1 MAVSDQC
8 KENALSEGVFA
19 DEIWKVADR
28 FMDEE
33 NRSIY
38 LKNLLPDNIRKQ
50 LEHQESYSFLLEL
63 TDEKGIRR
71 TKKYQLFYISR
82 ELERVGMSRVDV
94 TDVAV
99 QENSRRQELAAALEA
114 AELANAAKSD
124 FLSRMSH
131 EIRTPMNAIIG
142 MSAIAAQSL
151 GKD

>member
-1 MAVSDQC
+1 M
-8 KENALSEGVFA
+8 
-19 DEIWKVADR
+19 
-28 FMDEE
+28 
-33 NRSIY
+33 
-38 LKNLLPDNIRKQ
+38 
-50 LEHQESYSFLLEL
+50 
-63 TDEKGIRR
+63 
-71 TKKYQLFYISR
+71 
-82 ELERVGMSRVDV
+82 DV

-151 GKD
+151 GKDEVVADCIYEEKQYGKKAGRDTILPS